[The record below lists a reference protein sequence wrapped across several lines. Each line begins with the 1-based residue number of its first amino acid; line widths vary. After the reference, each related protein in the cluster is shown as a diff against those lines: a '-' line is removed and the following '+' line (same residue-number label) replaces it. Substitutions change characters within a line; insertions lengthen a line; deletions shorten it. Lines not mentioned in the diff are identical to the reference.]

1 MVNRCIE
8 NGVQCIRARTSEH
21 TRRIGRTN
29 RRTYRPCTSKCTM
42 LFDAIHHEIASTK
55 FSYAAK
61 SDGLY
66 SHIFE
71 THWYLLIYFIS
82 YIYNVSIIMMVMVMA
97 TVVII
102 KIFLWRY
109 TAYILM
115 HVCIHHVWLALIQL
129 KWHDDCACM
138 LYIYDNESWSNGPPP
153 PGKAL
158 CQADWMSYICSRS
171 YVDVLHA
178 LALDSIVKHADEC
191 TNIIKYTCSCKEHA
205 FDQFS
210 FAWIF
215 PHRTFN
221 FSTSFSPS
229 FFFLHYFLSARFPRL
244 ANVWH
249 RVRLS

>member
-109 TAYILM
+109 PAYTY
-115 HVCIHHVWLALIQL
+115 
-129 KWHDDCACM
+129 ACVYSPC
-138 LYIYDNESWSNGPPP
+138 L
-153 PGKAL
+153 
-158 CQADWMSYICSRS
+158 
-171 YVDVLHA
+171 
-178 LALDSIVKHADEC
+178 
-191 TNIIKYTCSCKEHA
+191 
-205 FDQFS
+205 
-210 FAWIF
+210 
-215 PHRTFN
+215 
-221 FSTSFSPS
+221 TSFDTVKMTRRLCMHAIYIRQRVMEQWSPS
-229 FFFLHYFLSARFPRL
+229 SWKSSLPS
-244 ANVWH
+244 
-249 RVRLS
+249 